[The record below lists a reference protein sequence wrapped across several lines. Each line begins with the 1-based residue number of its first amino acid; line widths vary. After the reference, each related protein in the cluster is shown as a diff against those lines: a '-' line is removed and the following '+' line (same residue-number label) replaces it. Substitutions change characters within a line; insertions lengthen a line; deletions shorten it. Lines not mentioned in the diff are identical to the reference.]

1 MSTEQTHGPA
11 GAPFPGRPSGQ
22 SGADFF
28 TWIRAL
34 GLSRGA
40 DRWAGGVA
48 SGLAH
53 RWGVDP
59 ILVRGLFVLASV
71 FLGVGLLVYGVLWL
85 LLPEPDGRIH
95 LQQAIRGQWTGGMTG
110 ALIAVVVGL
119 GGARTGLAFE
129 AGGNGPLW
137 GTVWALFWL
146 AVAVLVVT
154 SIARS
159 HRSRRA
165 PEAQPAAGTP
175 GAPMASAGDVSG
187 SPAPHPAAP
196 PPLYPPPPLY
206 RTPPGPTAG
215 EPPPSAAALPPPA
228 MPRPY
233 RRGPGGPFTTVVVG
247 LAVIVG
253 GVLLAF
259 QLSGHPLVDP
269 ASGAIWAAGAAI
281 IGLGIIVAGL
291 RGRSAGILSFFA
303 VAALATAAVTQPA
316 YQLSRPPGPVDLSPT
331 TLSQATSGYSV
342 TAASG
347 QLDLR
352 GLDAAGPLSANAVVP
367 VEATM
372 SQLTVT
378 VPKNIPVRVE
388 ADATMSNVQ
397 FGSKSVSG
405 LTAQDSETF
414 NASQP
419 GSTLVVRVHAT
430 MSNVEIRQEQ

>member
-1 MSTEQTHGPA
+1 MSTDQTHGPS

-22 SGADFF
+22 TGADFF
-28 TWIRAL
+28 DWVRAL
-34 GLSRGA
+34 GISRGA
-40 DRWAGGVA
+40 DRWFGGVA

-59 ILVRGLFVLASV
+59 ILVRGLFVVASV

-95 LQQAIRGQWTGGMTG
+95 LQQAMQGHWTGGMTG
-110 ALIAVVVGL
+110 ALVAAILGL

-137 GTVWALFWL
+137 GTVWAVFWL

-154 SIARS
+154 SIARA
-159 HRSRRA
+159 HRSRRMAAASPMAGTQSVPGTQFGASA
-165 PEAQPAAGTP
+165 PEPGTP
-175 GAPMASAGDVSG
+175 ASSGMPNTGGPAPGSPYANPGPAVGMPYASG
-187 SPAPHPAAP
+187 SSAPTPVRT
-196 PPLYPPPPLY
+196 Y
-206 RTPPGPTAG
+206 R
-215 EPPPSAAALPPPA
+215 S
-228 MPRPY
+228 
-233 RRGPGGPFTTVVVG
+233 GPGGPFATIVVG

-253 GVLLAF
+253 GILLAF

-269 ASGAIWAAGAAI
+269 SSGAVWAIGAAI

-316 YQLSRPPGPVDLSPT
+316 YQLGRSPGLVDLSPT
-331 TLSQATSGYSV
+331 TVSQATSGYSI

-352 GLDAAGPLSANAVVP
+352 ALDSTGPLSANAVVP

-372 SQLTVT
+372 SQLTIT
-378 VPKNIPVRVE
+378 VPKNVPVRVE
-388 ADATMSNVQ
+388 ADATLSNVH
-397 FGSKSVSG
+397 FGSKSLAG
-405 LTAQDSETF
+405 ITAQDSETF
-414 NASQP
+414 NANQP
-419 GSTLVVRVHAT
+419 GSTLVVHVHAT
-430 MSNVEIRQEQ
+430 MSNVEIQQER